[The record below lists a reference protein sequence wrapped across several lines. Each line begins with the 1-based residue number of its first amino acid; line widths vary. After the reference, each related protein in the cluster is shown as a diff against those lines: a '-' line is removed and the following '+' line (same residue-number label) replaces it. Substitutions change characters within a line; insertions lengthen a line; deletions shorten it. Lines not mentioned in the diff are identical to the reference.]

1 MAAKVL
7 HFLSLTFFLIHFS
20 TAFIPQDNYL
30 INCGSSI
37 NTLVDENRH
46 FTGDS
51 SENGSSYLSKGKSIS
66 LTNPIPSLNSSV
78 LYSTARV
85 FISVSSYKFNIKNV
99 GFHLVRLHFSPFS
112 SPDYDLKNANF
123 VVSANGNSLLSNF
136 SAHFTMLKEFILMVN
151 KEELEILLMPT
162 RDSNFAYVNAIE
174 VFSAPKDFIIDE
186 GMTLISPT
194 GIQDFKQNISSKI
207 LETVHRINVGGSKLT
222 PFNDTLGRNWIPD
235 EDFLVLKSAAKIA
248 TTIHPPNY
256 QPGGAT
262 REIAP
267 DNVYMT
273 AQQMNIDNRP
283 SNFMFNI
290 TWDFPV
296 RSEDSLHFVRLH
308 FCDIVS
314 IALQT
319 LYFNVYINGKMAFK
333 DLDLSM
339 LTFHEL
345 ASPTFVDFVV
355 QSLDNSNVVRIS
367 VGPSDLSNSLRKNA
381 ILNGVEIMKIV
392 NPVGSEKRS
401 KTKSIWILVGS
412 VGGGSFL
419 LSLAILST
427 LLVLKCRRR
436 KPEPRRVES
445 TGWTPLRVYGASSHG
460 TLLEGAVLGY
470 GLKIPFADIQLA
482 TNNFDKSLIIGSGGF
497 GIVYKGILQENM
509 RVAVKRRVPGNKQG
523 LPEFQTE
530 ITVLSRIRHH
540 HLVSLVGYCEE
551 QSEMILVYEYME
563 KGPLRSHLYGS
574 RLPPLSWKQRLEI
587 CIGAARGLHYLHT
600 GSAHGII
607 HRDIKSTNILL
618 DYNYVAKVADFGLS
632 KSGPCLDETHVSTGV
647 KGSFGYLD
655 PEYFRRQQLTDKSDV
670 YSFGVVLFEVLCA
683 RPAVDPLLDREQV
696 HLGEWAMEWQK
707 RGMVEQIVDPR
718 VRGQIKPS
726 SLKKFGETAEKCLAD
741 YGIDRP
747 TMGDVLWNLEL
758 ALRLQ
763 ESEIQIDSQVEID
776 VNSVSCASPKFVPR
790 VHSNSVGVERDSD
803 DVSSDITT
811 SRVFSQ
817 LITNEGR

>member
-20 TAFIPQDNYL
+20 TAFTPQDNYL

-37 NTLVDENRH
+37 NTLAVENRY

-51 SENGSSYLSKGKSIS
+51 SEDGSSYLSKGKSVS
-66 LTNPIPSLNSSV
+66 LTNPIPSSNSSV

-85 FISVSSYKFNIKNV
+85 FTSGSSYKFNIKNV

-112 SPDYDLKNANF
+112 SRDFDLKKASF
-123 VVSANGNSLLSNF
+123 VVSANENSLLSNF
-136 SAHFTMLKEFILMVN
+136 SAQFTMLKEFIFMVN
-151 KEELEILLMPT
+151 KEELEILFMPT
-162 RDSNFAYVNAIE
+162 HDSSFAYVNAIE

-186 GMTLISPT
+186 GITLISPN

-222 PFNDTLGRNWIPD
+222 PFNDTLWRNWIPD
-235 EDFLVLKSAAKIA
+235 DDFLFLKSAAKIA

-256 QPGGAT
+256 QQGGAT

-273 AQQMNIDNRP
+273 AQQMNIDKLT

-319 LYFNVYINGKMAFK
+319 LFFNVYINGIIAFK

-339 LTFHEL
+339 LAFHEL
-345 ASPTFVDFVV
+345 ASPIFVDFLV
-355 QSLDNSNVVRIS
+355 QSSVNTNVVRIS
-367 VGPSDLSNSLRKNA
+367 VGPSDSNSFRKNA

-392 NPVGSEKRS
+392 NPLGSEKRA
-401 KTKSIWILVGS
+401 KTKNIWILVGS
-412 VGGGSFL
+412 FGGGSFVL
-419 LSLAILST
+419 ILAIIST
-427 LLVLKCRRR
+427 LFVLKCRRR
-436 KPEPRRVES
+436 KPEPTRVES
-445 TGWTPLRVYGASSHG
+445 TGWTPVRVYGGSSHG
-460 TLLEGAVLGY
+460 KLLEGAVHCY
-470 GLKIPFADIQLA
+470 GIKIPFADIQLA

-497 GIVYKGILQENM
+497 GIVYKGIFQENFG
-509 RVAVKRRVPGNKQG
+509 VAIKRRVPGNKQG

-530 ITVLSRIRHH
+530 ITILSRIRHH

-563 KGPLRSHLYGS
+563 KGPLRNHLYGPG
-574 RLPPLSWKQRLEI
+574 LPPLSWKRRLEI

-600 GSAHGII
+600 GSSQGII
-607 HRDIKSTNILL
+607 HRDIKSTNIL
-618 DYNYVAKVADFGLS
+618 
-632 KSGPCLDETHVSTGV
+632 
-647 KGSFGYLD
+647 
-655 PEYFRRQQLTDKSDV
+655 
-670 YSFGVVLFEVLCA
+670 
-683 RPAVDPLLDREQV
+683 QV

-707 RGMVEQIVDPR
+707 KGMVEQIVDPYI
-718 VRGQIKPS
+718 RGQIKPS
-726 SLKKFGETAEKCLAD
+726 SLKKFGDTAEKCLAD
-741 YGIDRP
+741 YGVDRP
-747 TMGDVLWNLEL
+747 TMGDVLWNLEH

-763 ESEIQIDSQVEID
+763 ESEIQIESQAETD
-776 VNSVSCASPKFVPR
+776 VNSVNRASPRFIPTI
-790 VHSNSVGVERDSD
+790 HSSSAGVEGDID
-803 DVSSDITT
+803 NSSSEIAT
-811 SRVFSQ
+811 SQVFSQ